1 MKKATFPIG
10 KWFVPRKVAWVR
22 RAFSQVNIFCLQR
35 YNIPVAMCEY
45 QEITCSCLV
54 KRGRRE
60 YETRGFA
67 SWGVKSPNDYAESL
81 SEAYNVLDRLPEAKW
96 IPILWGRY
104 LQYKTWEQI
113 ALETR
118 QSVRNGMTL
127 HKKALKWLEEN
138 TGNWPGVFLWA
149 SKGS

>member
-1 MKKATFPIG
+1 MSSELQKLEAVKLCLGKMELAGQYLEEKKARAESTTHLMNEI
-10 KWFVPRKVAWVR
+10 KVQSNGDMNWREDAIL
-22 RAFSQVNIFCLQR
+22 QVVEARDR
-35 YNIPVAMCEY
+35 YIA
-45 QEITCSCLV
+45 
-54 KRGRRE
+54 
-60 YETRGFA
+60 A
-67 SWGVKSPNDYAESL
+67 SNDYAESL

-118 QSVRNGMTL
+118 QSVRNCMTL

-138 TGNWPGVFLWA
+138 TGN
-149 SKGS
+149 